1 MIFGEESSVLLTGTD
16 GMVGS
21 AVKRQLNNCS
31 DIKLLTPPKQELD
44 LCDRQ
49 QVDAYFDQHRPDYVL
64 MIGAK
69 VGGIIANKTDP
80 VGFLSENTRMQLNP
94 LS

>member
-1 MIFGEESSVLLTGTD
+1 
-16 GMVGS
+16 MVGS
-21 AVKRQLNNCS
+21 AIVRQFKFHQS
-31 DIKLLTPPKQELD
+31 QHLLTPSRQELD

-49 QVDAYFDQHRPDYVL
+49 QVESYFDQHRPDYVL

-80 VGFLSENTRMQLNP
+80 VGFLSENTRMISP
-94 LS
+94 VKEAAEA